1 MNKNLRILNK
11 LLTGT
16 RIRRKIFSFSIRFN
30 ATKNE
35 FENRNILKEKN
46 RGLIVGIF
54 PNKK

>member
-16 RIRRKIFSFSIRFN
+16 RIRRKIFTFSVRCN